1 MEANGQLGKPKP
13 VHRIAF
19 FSRLDERKGIKLFVE
34 AVSLL
39 PHHKRPDFEVCHPDT
54 LHALPAWLVHGSA
67 QINVLDVQ
75 RIARSSTFALV

>member
-13 VHRIAF
+13 VHKIAF

-39 PHHKRPDFEVCHPDT
+39 PHHKRPDFEVC
-54 LHALPAWLVHGSA
+54 LP
-67 QINVLDVQ
+67 
-75 RIARSSTFALV
+75 

>member
-1 MEANGQLGKPKP
+1 MSGLQMEATGELGKPKP

-39 PHHKRPDFEVCHPDT
+39 PHHKRPDFEVGGRT
-54 LHALPAWLVHGSA
+54 QAES
-67 QINVLDVQ
+67 
-75 RIARSSTFALV
+75 RS

>member
-1 MEANGQLGKPKP
+1 MEAKGELGRPKP

-39 PHHKRPDFEVCHPDT
+39 PHHKRPNFEVRLNIWAVVT
-54 LHALPAWLVHGSA
+54 G
-67 QINVLDVQ
+67 
-75 RIARSSTFALV
+75 